1 VVPDVRRGGGVEGW
15 VPGAAVSGD
24 GGGGVREVWGGD
36 CGGVRGKV
44 SNSANSPLYL
54 LCFAAGNEKGAP
66 IAWNIAN
73 HLLTRGD
80 D

>member
-1 VVPDVRRGGGVEGW
+1 
-15 VPGAAVSGD
+15 
-24 GGGGVREVWGGD
+24 
-36 CGGVRGKV
+36 V